1 MNMGPGGYQGQAQGG
16 LPQHAPMQARRPA
29 ARAGKAEVDP
39 NNVSMMS
46 IPKQTKFFVDR
57 MRNEA

>member
-1 MNMGPGGYQGQAQGG
+1 MGKN
-16 LPQHAPMQARRPA
+16 A
-29 ARAGKAEVDP
+29 AVDP

-57 MRNEA
+57 IRLLSDQSGEKQFEYEQLVAVAK